1 MVEKNTDLV
10 RRSALTDIDDRFCV
24 GDSVREMRRLMTEV
38 TQKEVT
44 ADTVNAAV
52 GCVSAINNTIRTAI
66 LAAKF
71 LSDK

>member
-1 MVEKNTDLV
+1 
-10 RRSALTDIDDRFCV
+10 
-24 GDSVREMRRLMTEV
+24 MRRLMTEV